1 VPLPQHPSAEPFFLQ
16 GEGGARFCLFH
27 APAGRCRGALLYVH
41 PFAEEMN
48 RTRRLAAQQ
57 ARALAAQGIGVLL
70 IDLHGCGDSSGDF
83 ADARWDTWRADLAL
97 GCAWLQDRL
106 GVVPGLWGV
115 RLGALLALDYAHGA
129 PQPPARLLLWQ
140 PVLSGAA
147 SLTQFL
153 RLVVARDMLAD
164 TAGASGGTQALRA
177 RLARGETLEVA
188 GYDIVPEM
196 AAALDATDAAR
207 LAVRG
212 CPVHWFEVVPEPG
225 REPGPASARRAAEWR
240 TAGVDLKLEAV
251 ACLPFWS
258 TQEVAE
264 CPALLAATNAV
275 FAGSGDAL

>member
-1 VPLPQHPSAEPFFLQ
+1 MQLPQHPPAEPFFLE
-16 GEGGARFCLFH
+16 GEAGARFCLFH
-27 APAGRCRGALLYVH
+27 APVGPCRGALLYVH

-97 GCAWLQDRL
+97 GCAWLQERL
-106 GVVPGLWGV
+106 GVAPGLWGA
-115 RLGALLALDYAHGA
+115 RLGALLALDYAHTA
-129 PQPPARLLLWQ
+129 LQPPARLVLWQ
-140 PVLSGAA
+140 PVQSGSA

-164 TAGASGGTQALRA
+164 APGASGGTQALRA

-188 GYDIVPEM
+188 GYDLAPEM
-196 AAALDATDAAR
+196 AAAIDAVDASQ

-212 CPVHWFEVVPEPG
+212 CPVHWYELVPEPG
-225 REPGPASARRAAEWR
+225 RAPGPATARIAAGWRA
-240 TAGVDLKLEAV
+240 AGVDLQLEAV
-251 ACLPFWS
+251 ACPPFWS

-264 CPALLAATNAV
+264 CPALLAATSAV
-275 FAGSGDAL
+275 FGGSGDAF

>member
-1 VPLPQHPSAEPFFLQ
+1 VPLPRHPPAQPFFLD
-16 GEGGARFCLFH
+16 GEAGARFCLFH

-83 ADARWDTWRADLAL
+83 ADARWDSWKADLAL
-97 GCAWLQDRL
+97 GCAWLQERL
-106 GVVPGLWGV
+106 GVAPGLWGA
-115 RLGALLALDYAHGA
+115 RLGALLALDYAHSA

-140 PVLSGAA
+140 PVLSGSA

-153 RLVVARDMLAD
+153 RLAVARDMLSEAP
-164 TAGASGGTQALRA
+164 GASGGTQALRA

-188 GYDIVPEM
+188 GYDISTDM
-196 AAALDATDAAR
+196 AAALDAADAAR
-207 LAVRG
+207 LAVPG
-212 CPVHWFEVVPEPG
+212 CLVHWFEVVAEPG
-225 REPGPASARRAAEWR
+225 RAPGPATARIAADWRAA
-240 TAGVDLKLEAV
+240 GVNLHLEAV
-251 ACLPFWS
+251 ACPPFWS

-264 CPALLAATNAV
+264 CPALLAATTAV

>member
-1 VPLPQHPSAEPFFLQ
+1 VPLPQHPPAEPFFLE
-16 GEGGARFCLFH
+16 GEGGTRFCLFH

-83 ADARWDTWRADLAL
+83 GDARWDGWKADLAL

-106 GVVPGLWGV
+106 GMTPGLWGA

-129 PQPPARLLLWQ
+129 PQPPAHLLLWQ
-140 PVLSGAA
+140 PVLSGSA

-164 TAGASGGTQALRA
+164 ATGASGGTQALRA

-188 GYDIVPEM
+188 GYDIAPDM

-207 LAVRG
+207 LAIRG

-225 REPGPASARRAAEWR
+225 RSPGPASARIAAEWR
-240 TAGVDLKLEAV
+240 AAGIDLKLEAV
-251 ACLPFWS
+251 AGLPFWR

-264 CPALLAATNAV
+264 CPALLAATTAL
-275 FAGSGDAL
+275 FTGSGDAI